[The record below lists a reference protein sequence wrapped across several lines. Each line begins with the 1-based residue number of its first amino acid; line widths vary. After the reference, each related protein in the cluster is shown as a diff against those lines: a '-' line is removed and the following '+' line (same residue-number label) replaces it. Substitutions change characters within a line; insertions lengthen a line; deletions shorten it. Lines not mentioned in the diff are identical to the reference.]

1 MSERVM
7 MYTSYPLTF
16 DEVSIA
22 VLAAGGEPVVPIDDE
37 YDLLGRVVDGKRH
50 VLLSGSRH
58 PQDPS
63 RFWEEKLSYIGKEL
77 LEEIEARLGGKPVA
91 SFLLGIGYAY
101 SSGLLAV
108 ELAYQCAV
116 RWPCIVWGEVL
127 EEGEIVVKVYT
138 REDMERLRKEGKTF
152 TGHGMVDD
160 DEDEESCTGEEGERD
175 EG

>member
-1 MSERVM
+1 MAERVM

-16 DEVSIA
+16 DELSEA
-22 VLAAGGEPVVPIDDE
+22 VLAAGGEPVIPVNDE
-37 YDLLGRVVDGKRH
+37 YDLLGRVEDGKRH
-50 VLLSGSRH
+50 VLISGSRH

-63 RFWEEKLSYIGKEL
+63 RFWEENLPYIGKEL
-77 LEEIEARLGGKPVA
+77 LEEIEAKLGGKPVA
-91 SFLLGIGYAY
+91 SFLLGIGHAPR
-101 SSGLLAV
+101 SGLLAV

-138 REDMERLRKEGKTF
+138 REDMERLRKEGGTF

-160 DEDEESCTGEEGERD
+160 NDDE
-175 EG
+175 